1 MRKTALLLTTLGII
15 SGAAYAEQPELKVKS
30 VGQYIEIDNT
40 SGAEDIGEKVH
51 FGNKVSL
58 SYGKDW
64 SFGLMARKAW
74 KTDTD
79 DGIHSTGHRIDLD
92 AWKKMG
98 DNFSI
103 GARWRQEKSYD
114 RYYLRT
120 KYSYGMFSGDFDI
133 AYQSNNSE
141 AGRKSG
147 DRDGY
152 YFEGTPVSVK
162 LGPATVGYYFK
173 TETPIAAG
181 SDFNGAGIDHWYRHQ
196 LRVGMPVY
204 QREKLNI
211 GVQYGWE
218 FANDIEVSGDE
229 TNDKFTLKHD
239 NNSHILWLTASY
251 QVTENLTVTGSYE
264 YDMFKWEKEGN
275 GSSYVSN
282 GSNKTTNGS
291 LDSDKYYGE
300 LQIGWTY
307 KF

>member
-1 MRKTALLLTTLGII
+1 MRKTAVLLAALGII
-15 SGAAYAEQPELKVKS
+15 SGVAYAEQPELKVKS
-30 VGQYIEIDNT
+30 VGQFIQVDNT
-40 SGAEDIGEKVH
+40 SGNEDIGEKVH

-64 SFGLMARKAW
+64 SFGLMARKSWQA
-74 KTDTD
+74 DTD
-79 DGIHSTGHRIDLD
+79 DGIHSKGHRLDLD

-103 GARWRQEKSYD
+103 GARWRQEANYD

-120 KYSYGMFSGDFDI
+120 KYSYGMFSGDFDM
-133 AYQSNNSE
+133 AYQSNNGE
-141 AGRKSG
+141 SG
-147 DRDGY
+147 KGDGY
-152 YFEGTPVSVK
+152 YFEGTPISVK
-162 LGPATVGYYFK
+162 LGPATLGYYFK

-181 SDFNGAGIDHWYRHQ
+181 SDFDKAGIDHWYRHQ

-204 QREKLNI
+204 QGEKLNI

-218 FANDIEVSGDE
+218 FANDIEISGKKAD
-229 TNDKFTLKHD
+229 DYYTLKHD

-251 QVTENLTVTGSYE
+251 QATENLTFTGSYE
-264 YDMFKWEKEGN
+264 YDMFNWEKEGN
-275 GSSYVSN
+275 GAN
-282 GSNKTTNGS
+282 PAKKTPNS
-291 LDSDKYYGE
+291 KDSDKYYGE

>member
-1 MRKTALLLTTLGII
+1 
-15 SGAAYAEQPELKVKS
+15 
-30 VGQYIEIDNT
+30 
-40 SGAEDIGEKVH
+40 
-51 FGNKVSL
+51 
-58 SYGKDW
+58 
-64 SFGLMARKAW
+64 MARKAW

-204 QREKLNI
+204 QGEKLNI

-251 QVTENLTVTGSYE
+251 QATENLTFTGSYE
-264 YDMFKWEKEGN
+264 YDMFNWEKEGN
-275 GSSYVSN
+275 GTQYAKSSSK
-282 GSNKTTNGS
+282 SSK
-291 LDSDKYYGE
+291 DSDKYYGE

>member
-1 MRKTALLLTTLGII
+1 
-15 SGAAYAEQPELKVKS
+15 
-30 VGQYIEIDNT
+30 
-40 SGAEDIGEKVH
+40 
-51 FGNKVSL
+51 
-58 SYGKDW
+58 
-64 SFGLMARKAW
+64 MARKSWQA
-74 KTDTD
+74 DTD
-79 DGIHSTGHRIDLD
+79 DGIHSKGHRLDLD

-103 GARWRQEKSYD
+103 GARWRQEAKYD

-120 KYSYGMFSGDFDI
+120 KYSYGMFSGDFDM

-152 YFEGTPVSVK
+152 YFEGTPISVK

-181 SDFNGAGIDHWYRHQ
+181 SDFDKAGIDHWYRHQ

-204 QREKLNI
+204 QGEKLNI

-218 FANDIEVSGDE
+218 FANDIEISGKDAD
-229 TNDKFTLKHD
+229 NHYTLKHD

-251 QVTENLTVTGSYE
+251 QATENLTFTGSYE
-264 YDMFKWEKEGN
+264 YDMFNWEKEGN
-275 GSSYVSN
+275 GANPVK
-282 GSNKTTNGS
+282 KTPNS
-291 LDSDKYYGE
+291 KDSDKYYGE

>member
-1 MRKTALLLTTLGII
+1 MRKTALLLTALGII

-30 VGQYIEIDNT
+30 VGQFIQVDNT
-40 SGAEDIGEKVH
+40 SGNEDIGEKVH

-64 SFGLMARKAW
+64 SFGLMARKSWQA
-74 KTDTD
+74 DTD
-79 DGIHSTGHRIDLD
+79 DGIHSKGHRLDLD

-103 GARWRQEKSYD
+103 GARWRQEANYD

-120 KYSYGMFSGDFDI
+120 KYSYGMFSGDFDM
-133 AYQSNNSE
+133 AYQSNNGE
-141 AGRKSG
+141 SG
-147 DRDGY
+147 KGDGY
-152 YFEGTPVSVK
+152 YFEGTPISVK
-162 LGPATVGYYFK
+162 LGPATLGYYFK
-173 TETPIAAG
+173 TETPILAG
-181 SDFNGAGIDHWYRHQ
+181 SDFDKAGIDHWYRHQ

-204 QREKLNI
+204 QGEKLNI

-218 FANDIEVSGDE
+218 FANDIEISGKKAD
-229 TNDKFTLKHD
+229 DYYTLKHD

-251 QVTENLTVTGSYE
+251 QATENLTFTGSYE
-264 YDMFKWEKEGN
+264 YDMFNWEKEGN
-275 GSSYVSN
+275 GTQYAKSSSK
-282 GSNKTTNGS
+282 SSK
-291 LDSDKYYGE
+291 DSDKYYGE

>member
-58 SYGKDW
+58 SYGKGW
-64 SFGLMARKAW
+64 SFGLMARKSWQA
-74 KTDTD
+74 DTD
-79 DGIHSTGHRIDLD
+79 DGIHSKGHRIDLD

-98 DNFSI
+98 DNFSV
-103 GARWRQEKSYD
+103 GARWRQEANYD

-120 KYSYGMFSGDFDI
+120 KYSYGMFSGDFDM
-133 AYQSNNSE
+133 AYQSNNGE
-141 AGRKSG
+141 SG
-147 DRDGY
+147 KGDGY
-152 YFEGTPVSVK
+152 YFEGTPISVK
-162 LGPATVGYYFK
+162 LGPATLGYYFK
-173 TETPIAAG
+173 TETPILAG
-181 SDFNGAGIDHWYRHQ
+181 SDFDKAGIDHWYRHQ

-204 QREKLNI
+204 QGEKLNI

-218 FANDIEVSGDE
+218 FANDIEISGKKAD
-229 TNDKFTLKHD
+229 DYYTLKHD

-251 QVTENLTVTGSYE
+251 QATENLTFTGSYE
-264 YDMFKWEKEGN
+264 YDMFNWEKEGN
-275 GSSYVSN
+275 GTQYAKSSSK
-282 GSNKTTNGS
+282 SSK
-291 LDSDKYYGE
+291 DSDKYYGE

>member
-1 MRKTALLLTTLGII
+1 MRKTAVLLAALGII
-15 SGAAYAEQPELKVKS
+15 SGVAYAEQPELKVKS
-30 VGQYIEIDNT
+30 VGQFIQVDNT
-40 SGAEDIGEKVH
+40 SGNEDIGEKVH

-64 SFGLMARKAW
+64 SFGLMARKSWQA
-74 KTDTD
+74 DTD
-79 DGIHSTGHRIDLD
+79 DGIHSKGHRLDLD

-103 GARWRQEKSYD
+103 GARWRQEANYD

-120 KYSYGMFSGDFDI
+120 KYSYGMFSGDFDM
-133 AYQSNNSE
+133 AYQSNNGE
-141 AGRKSG
+141 SG
-147 DRDGY
+147 KGDGY
-152 YFEGTPVSVK
+152 YFEGTPISVK

-181 SDFNGAGIDHWYRHQ
+181 SDFDKAGIDHWYRHQ

-204 QREKLNI
+204 QGEKLNI

-218 FANDIEVSGDE
+218 FANDIEISGKKAD
-229 TNDKFTLKHD
+229 DYYTLKHD

-251 QVTENLTVTGSYE
+251 QATENLTFTGSYE
-264 YDMFKWEKEGN
+264 YDMFNWEKEGN
-275 GSSYVSN
+275 GTQYAKSSSK
-282 GSNKTTNGS
+282 SSK
-291 LDSDKYYGE
+291 DSDKYYGE